1 VFRLLAL
8 LAVVVATTAAPA
20 PAFAAPAAAAVFT
33 VYLSPTGSD
42 GNDGL
47 TAATAVRT
55 LARAHQVLVAQ
66 RPTVDVEVRI
76 AQGTYVAAQTSWSFY
91 VPGHFVS
98 FMPIDY
104 EIGESRDGIAGL
116 PVLRSN
122 GSAGWWLTAR
132 LPGGHTGGDTNLR
145 FYYLQV
151 EGYSTG
157 GLHIN
162 GGTQI
167 NAQGISVPST
177 TGANHN
183 TLYGMVFQKLGSKH
197 NASGFGYGAVD
208 LVNSSDNF
216 IRNNHF
222 RNNENT
228 GGDAGLIHGIYL
240 AHWSKRNT
248 IAANRFSF
256 ISGGP
261 MRTRNDSNDNDIY
274 ANTFERTG
282 TAAYSEW
289 FCDAA
294 CVSANPGHGR
304 ECASH
309 GNVFH
314 DNAVVS
320 SYSGGTLGTWTLT
333 PPGIDLTGG
342 AGCDNEAQK
351 RLRTYGNT

>member
-1 VFRLLAL
+1 MALAL
-8 LAVVVATTAAPA
+8 MVLATITPAASSA
-20 PAFAAPAAAAVFT
+20 SFAAVPTVFT
-33 VYLSPTGSD
+33 VYMSPSGADT
-42 GNDGL
+42 NDGL
-47 TAATAVRT
+47 SAASAVHT
-55 LARAHQVLVAQ
+55 LTRVHQVLVAE
-66 RPTVDVEVRI
+66 RPAVDVEVRI
-76 AQGTYVAAQTSWSFY
+76 SQGTYVAPQTTWSFY
-91 VPGHFVS
+91 VPGRFVS

-122 GSAGWWLTAR
+122 GTAGWWMAAR
-132 LPGGHTGGDTNLR
+132 LPSGHPGGDTNLR

-157 GLHIN
+157 GLYIN
-162 GGTQI
+162 GGTQT
-167 NAQGISVPST
+167 NAQGITVPST
-177 TGANHN
+177 AGANHN
-183 TLYGMVFQKLGSKH
+183 TLYGMVFQNLGSTH

-222 RNNENT
+222 RYNENT
-228 GGDAGLIHGIYL
+228 GPNAGLIHGIYL
-240 AHWSKRNT
+240 AHWSKRNI
-248 IAANRFSF
+248 IASNRFSF

-261 MRTRNDSNDNDIY
+261 MRTRNDSNGNDIY
-274 ANTFERTG
+274 TNTFERAG
-282 TAAYSEW
+282 GAAYSEW

-294 CVSANPGHGR
+294 CVAANPGHGR

-314 DNAVVS
+314 ENAVVS
-320 SYSGGTLGTWTLT
+320 SYSGGAPNTWTLA